1 MSEQPA
7 ARPATSSPTR
17 APSRLTRAVIEVE
30 RHAAAEGWDGPVRM
44 FALVPT
50 ADLLEREPRLAAAL
64 GAEAAAAAAQDPGH
78 LTPVEQEGLPEAAT
92 LEDLLAQVAW
102 PAEVLGAALVVE
114 RVMLPPEVEPGM
126 PQDEQEA
133 LRWIA
138 EHPQRQEVRLAVGV
152 LRDGARE
159 CALRFR
165 EHDRDDAV
173 LSGPELVPTLAEALA
188 ATLAD

>member
-7 ARPATSSPTR
+7 PPQG
-17 APSRLTRAVIEVE
+17 APLPMRSRLTRAVIEVE
-30 RHAAAEGWDGPVRM
+30 AHAAAEGWDGPVRL

-50 ADLLEREPRLAAAL
+50 AELLEREPRLAAAL
-64 GAEAAAAAAQDPGH
+64 GVEAAAAAAGDPNH

-102 PAEVLGAALVVE
+102 PANVLGAAVVVE
-114 RVMLPPEVEPGM
+114 RVMLPPEAEAGM

-133 LRWIA
+133 LRWIG

-152 LRDGARE
+152 LRDGSRE

-173 LSGPELVPTLAEALA
+173 LSGPDLVPSLAEALA